1 MNKKNYYKLCY
12 ELNKIFKRVSNNTE
26 LLPCLQSITI
36 IKENKQYY
44 NQSYKILN
52 GNFILLKTLKSFFKN
67 IFFFFIFVFIAL
79 FLKVFLLKKKKL
91 NKIDFIFLSHGFK
104 EINFKDN
111 YFNYFKI
118 YLKEKK
124 RRFKTYFINQ
134 NSKVGLSKNNKL
146 LSILN
151 ISIIQIFKIIYKI
164 FYNFIFTLKLYFREK
179 NINDKKTILYLL
191 SNIISTSS
199 LKNYLIT
206 YEILNL
212 LKTSEAKYFF
222 FTFEG
227 FVYEKYLM
235 ATINKSKILKT
246 KTFGYQHTGLSK
258 HVNSLINL
266 NNKLFLP
273 YKILCISKNDKNI
286 LKKKLKFKN
295 IISVGKKITE
305 FNKSEKIKNWKII
318 NYNKSKA
325 FNCLIL
331 FENNYNEIN
340 ILLKDYFKY
349 KKKINFTIRS
359 HPLFEKKINNIKKL
373 NQLKISKSNTS
384 LSKAISKNEIVLYKS
399 SGIVYD
405 CLRQGLFPLR
415 IKDFEYDEN
424 PLSKIIFFNE
434 VSKTKDII
442 NIKKIVKK
450 NNYITSYKNSKKNSE
465 QFDLNFIKNLK

>member
-1 MNKKNYYKLCY
+1 
-12 ELNKIFKRVSNNTE
+12 
-26 LLPCLQSITI
+26 
-36 IKENKQYY
+36 
-44 NQSYKILN
+44 
-52 GNFILLKTLKSFFKN
+52 
-67 IFFFFIFVFIAL
+67 
-79 FLKVFLLKKKKL
+79 
-91 NKIDFIFLSHGFK
+91 
-104 EINFKDN
+104 
-111 YFNYFKI
+111 
-118 YLKEKK
+118 
-124 RRFKTYFINQ
+124 
-134 NSKVGLSKNNKL
+134 
-146 LSILN
+146 
-151 ISIIQIFKIIYKI
+151 
-164 FYNFIFTLKLYFREK
+164 
-179 NINDKKTILYLL
+179 
-191 SNIISTSS
+191 
-199 LKNYLIT
+199 
-206 YEILNL
+206 
-212 LKTSEAKYFF
+212 
-222 FTFEG
+222 
-227 FVYEKYLM
+227 
-235 ATINKSKILKT
+235 KILKT

-340 ILLKDYFKY
+340 ILLNDYFKY

-442 NIKKIVKK
+442 
-450 NNYITSYKNSKKNSE
+450 
-465 QFDLNFIKNLK
+465 